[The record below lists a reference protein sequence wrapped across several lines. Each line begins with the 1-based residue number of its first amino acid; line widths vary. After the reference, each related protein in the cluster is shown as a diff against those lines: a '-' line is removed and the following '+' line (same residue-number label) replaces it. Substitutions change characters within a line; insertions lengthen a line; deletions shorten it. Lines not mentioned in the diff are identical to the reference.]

1 MDFPDWGSKTL
12 KRNAVFVLAL
22 FSLVMFM
29 HEIFGHNGY
38 LTYRHQKKEYNR
50 LQQDVQTLSQQ
61 NQELQQKINALKNN
75 PEAVL
80 KQAHDQLHLVKPGQL
95 VYMLP
100 DKKAPQTTASAPQ
113 TSPGKS
119 KPWR

>member
-1 MDFPDWGSKTL
+1 MSFHDWDRKTL

-22 FSLVMFM
+22 VTLVMFM
-29 HEIFGHNGY
+29 HEIFGQNGY
-38 LTYRHQKKEYNR
+38 LTYRHQKREYTD
-50 LQQDVQTLSQQ
+50 LQQEVQTLSKQ
-61 NQELQQKINALKNN
+61 NQDLQQKINALKSN
-75 PEAVL
+75 PEAIA
-80 KQAHDQLHLVKPGQL
+80 KQARDQLHLVKPGQL

-119 KPWR
+119 KRWH